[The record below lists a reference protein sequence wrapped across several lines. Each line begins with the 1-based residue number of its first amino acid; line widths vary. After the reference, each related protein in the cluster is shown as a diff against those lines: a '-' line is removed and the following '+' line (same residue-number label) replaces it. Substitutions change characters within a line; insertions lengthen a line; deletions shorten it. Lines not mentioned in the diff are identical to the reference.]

1 MSTQQLW
8 CFPACSS
15 KKRPKKKQ
23 KNKKNNCFKQRWAH
37 SSLDAF
43 QLARASPNSGTSP
56 LCGRRLSST
65 NFHQEWICLF
75 IFHQILLTSSIM
87 FKTAFL
93 LGYLKGKNGNQQEDV
108 FFKKM
113 RMFVRLGLSCPMGT
127 LTLEPGPKSAPQ
139 RDISKSQ
146 ICHQILPHNTFPFS
160 SEICHF

>member
-1 MSTQQLW
+1 M
-8 CFPACSS
+8 
-15 KKRPKKKQ
+15 
-23 KNKKNNCFKQRWAH
+23 
-37 SSLDAF
+37 
-43 QLARASPNSGTSP
+43 
-56 LCGRRLSST
+56 RLSRVSKTIVENKDEHTAALMLPSLLELHQTRGQVLCAAAAYLPPTST
-65 NFHQEWICLF
+65 KNEYVCFIIHQ
-75 IFHQILLTSSIM
+75 LLLLSSIM